1 MQIKFNPSDMNYILV
16 MDDDTK
22 TTHDSK
28 DEAEFYYVH
37 RYIDHTVKGYSDYKV
52 KYANDGETVVEVVMA
67 MRMCINF
74 FQAKAK
80 ADSVFKKDGY
90 VLAGVTANEIRKYF
104 VKYIKRLPENDELFQ
119 CQAMLSDVEILSY

>member
-1 MQIKFNPSDMNYILV
+1 MQIKFNPGSVNYTLV
-16 MDDDTK
+16 MDDNKK

-52 KYANDGETVVEVVMA
+52 RYANDGETVVEVVMA

-80 ADSVFKKDGY
+80 ADSVLKKDGY
-90 VLAGVTANEIRKYF
+90 ILTGVTANEIRKYF
-104 VKYIKRLPENDELFQ
+104 AKHIKRLPENDELFH
-119 CQAMLSDVEILSY
+119 CQAILSDVEILSY